1 MHAEAEKT
9 SRHLSVP
16 IQTRN
21 KHWWVPSIWMEPT
34 STCTAFT
41 PETFLL
47 IEGIYSS
54 GTKPQF

>member
-9 SRHLSVP
+9 SRRLSMP
-16 IQTRN
+16 IQTHQ
-21 KHWWVPSIWMEPT
+21 KHWWA
-34 STCTAFT
+34 AFT

-54 GTKPQF
+54 GIKPQF